1 MRSGAWYKR
10 GVYKFVQ
17 SGEETVVFVPG
28 TGDVVST
35 SGAAADAAGPPISR

>member
-1 MRSGAWYKR
+1 MAPSAWYKR

-17 SGEETVVFVPG
+17 SGEETVVFVPEA
-28 TGDVVST
+28 GDVVST